1 MDSSHPT
8 TPDEEK
14 KSLDASPPEVLY
26 DDLEKHAIDFSSEMK
41 GMDFVE
47 GEPTAVMRVVE
58 VAGRTGDGKQGI
70 DEVVRP
76 VESPRMRRTTRVSSY

>member
-47 GEPTAVMRVVE
+47 GESTA
-58 VAGRTGDGKQGI
+58 
-70 DEVVRP
+70 
-76 VESPRMRRTTRVSSY
+76 S